1 MSSQQEQQ
9 NDPSLS
15 SHYLGGIGDW
25 LRYHA
30 WYRPDTEAL
39 IYGDDRVSYADLDVR
54 VNRAANLLAG
64 KGVSKGSRVAL
75 LMINS
80 TAFLETFFAC
90 AKLGA
95 IAVPLNF
102 RLSPKELE
110 FIINDA
116 EASVIVYHA
125 RLLPLL
131 EPIRETTTLQHA
143 IAVNGECG
151 EGVTGA
157 DGDPDYRESLAA
169 ADTTDPDTL
178 VGQDDPLM
186 MMYTSG
192 TTGKPKGALLTHA
205 NPTWIAINTQ
215 MSPLAFN
222 TDDSTLTVAP
232 LFHIGGLAIYTLPM
246 LYCGAR
252 IVLQPQF
259 EPDTL
264 LKALERER
272 ITTLFVLPAM
282 WLMLSQHPG
291 FDDYDLS
298 HLKVLL
304 SGGAPCPIPVIEFFQ
319 KRGFQ
324 FLEGFGMTET
334 CASACVLN
342 NENAVRKNG
351 SVGKPLIH
359 VQMRIVDE
367 NNNDVAPGETGELVL
382 RGPSMF
388 REYWNRPDATAEDW
402 RNGWFHSG
410 DLARQ
415 DDEGFYYIVDRK
427 KDMLISGGENVYP
440 TQVEQVL
447 YRHPKVRDVAVIGV
461 PDEKWGEVP
470 MALIVPEEGDEPT
483 LEEIQA
489 YCGEHLARFKVP
501 RHLAVLEELPRTAT
515 GKVLKR
521 ELRKQYQ

>member
-1 MSSQQEQQ
+1 MARQQAQTD
-9 NDPSLS
+9 DPNLS
-15 SHYLGGIGDW
+15 SHYIGGIGDW
-25 LRYHA
+25 PRYHA
-30 WYRPDTEAL
+30 WYRPDAEAL
-39 IYGDDRVSYADLDVR
+39 IYNENRVTYGELDIR
-54 VNRAANLLAG
+54 INRAANMLAERG
-64 KGVSKGSRVAL
+64 ITRGSRVAL

-80 TAFLETFFAC
+80 TAFLEVFFAC

-102 RLSPKELE
+102 RLNPRELE

-116 EASVIVYHA
+116 EASAIVYHA

-131 EPIRETTTLQHA
+131 EPIRSEITLQHA

-151 EGVTGA
+151 EGVRGA

-169 ADTTDPDTL
+169 ADVTDPDTI

-205 NPTWIAINTQ
+205 NPTWVAINTQ
-215 MSPLAFN
+215 MSELAFK

-232 LFHIGGLAIYTLPM
+232 MFHIGGLAIYTLPM

-259 EPDTL
+259 EPESL
-264 LKALERER
+264 LNALETER
-272 ITTLFVLPAM
+272 ITTLFLLPSM
-282 WLMLSQHPG
+282 WLMLSQHPE

-298 HLKVLL
+298 SLKVLL

-319 KRGFQ
+319 KRDFQ

-334 CASACVLN
+334 CASSCVLN

-367 NNNDVAPGETGELVL
+367 NDNDVAPNEIGELVL

-402 RNGWFHSG
+402 RTGWFHSG

-415 DDEGFYYIVDRK
+415 DEEGFYYIVDRK

-440 TQVEQVL
+440 TEVDQVL
-447 YRHPKVRDVAVIGV
+447 YRHPKVQDVAVIGV
-461 PDEKWGEVP
+461 ANEQWGEVP
-470 MALIVPEEGDEPT
+470 MALVVPQKGEEPT

-489 YCGEHLARFKVP
+489 HCNEHLARFKTP
-501 RHLAVLEELPRTAT
+501 RHLAILDELPRTAT

-521 ELRKQYQ
+521 ELRNQYQ

>member
-1 MSSQQEQQ
+1 MTQQQTQQ
-9 NDPSLS
+9 TDPSLS
-15 SHYLGGIGDW
+15 SHYIGGIGDW

-30 WYRPDTEAL
+30 WHRPDTEAVVCN
-39 IYGDDRVSYADLDVR
+39 DDRVTYGEFDQR
-54 VNRAANLLAG
+54 VNRAANMLAAHG
-64 KGVSKGSRVAL
+64 ATRGSRVCL
-75 LMINS
+75 LMLNS

-102 RLSPKELE
+102 RLSAKELE

-125 RLLPLL
+125 RFLPLL
-131 EPIRETTTLQHA
+131 EPIRNETTLQHA
-143 IAVNGECG
+143 VAVNGECG
-151 EGVTGA
+151 EGMLGA

-169 ADTTDPDTL
+169 ADATDRNVL

-205 NPTWIAINTQ
+205 NPTWVAINTQ
-215 MSPLAFN
+215 MSPLALN
-222 TDDSTLTVAP
+222 TSDSTLTVAP
-232 LFHIGGLAIYTLPM
+232 LFHIGGLAIYTLPV
-246 LYCGAR
+246 LYCGGR
-252 IVLQPQF
+252 ILLQAQF
-259 EPDTL
+259 EPEKL
-264 LKALERER
+264 LKMLEKER
-272 ITTLFVLPAM
+272 VSTLFLLPAM
-282 WLMLSQHPG
+282 WLMLSQRPD

-298 HLKVLL
+298 SLKVLL

-334 CASACVLN
+334 CASACFLD

-367 NNNDVAPGETGELVL
+367 NDNDVAPGETGELVL

-388 REYWNRPDATAEDW
+388 REYWNRPDATAEEW

-461 PDEKWGEVP
+461 PDDKWGEVP
-470 MALIVPEEGDEPT
+470 MALVVPEEGEEPT
-483 LEEIQA
+483 LEDIQT
-489 YCGEHLARFKVP
+489 YCSEHLARFKVP
-501 RHLAVLEELPRTAT
+501 KHLAVVEELPRTAT

>member
-1 MSSQQEQQ
+1 MTQQQIQQ
-9 NDPSLS
+9 ADPSLG
-15 SHYLGGIGDW
+15 SHYIGGIGDW

-30 WYRPDTEAL
+30 WCRPEAEAL
-39 IYGDDRVSYADLDVR
+39 IYNNDRVTYGELDRR
-54 VNRAANLLAG
+54 VNLAADMLAR
-64 KGVSKGSRVAL
+64 KGVTKGSRVCL
-75 LMINS
+75 LMLNS

-102 RLSPKELE
+102 RLNSKELE

-125 RLLPLL
+125 RFLPLL
-131 EPIRETTTLQHA
+131 EPIRDKTTLQHA
-143 IAVNGECG
+143 ITVDG
-151 EGVTGA
+151 EGMQGA
-157 DGDPDYRESLAA
+157 EGDPDYRESLAA
-169 ADTTDPDTL
+169 ADATDRNVL

-192 TTGKPKGALLTHA
+192 TTGKPKGAVLTHA
-205 NPTWIAINTQ
+205 SPTWVAINTQ
-215 MSPLAFN
+215 MSPLALN
-222 TDDSTLTVAP
+222 TSDTTLTVAP
-232 LFHIGGLAIYTLPM
+232 LFHIGGLAIHTLPT
-246 LYCGAR
+246 LYCGGR
-252 IVLQPQF
+252 IVLQAQF
-259 EPDTL
+259 EPGVLLDTL
-264 LKALERER
+264 EKERV
-272 ITTLFVLPAM
+272 TTLFLLPAM
-282 WLMLSQHPG
+282 WLMVSQQPNI
-291 FDDYDLS
+291 DNYDLS
-298 HLKVLL
+298 SLRVLL
-304 SGGAPCPIPVIEFFQ
+304 SGGAPCPITVIEFFQ
-319 KRGFQ
+319 KRGFR

-334 CASACVLN
+334 CASACFLDN
-342 NENAVRKNG
+342 DNAVRKNG

-367 NNNDVAPGETGELVL
+367 NDNDVAPGETGELVL

-388 REYWNRPDATAEDW
+388 REYWNRPDATAEEW

-415 DDEGFYYIVDRK
+415 DNEGFYYIVDRK

-440 TQVEQVL
+440 TEVEQVL
-447 YRHPKVRDVAVIGV
+447 YRHPKIRDVAVIGV

-470 MALIVPEEGDEPT
+470 MALVVPEEGDEPA
-483 LEEIQA
+483 LEEIQS
-489 YCGEHLARFKVP
+489 YCSEHLARFKVP
-501 RHLAVLEELPRTAT
+501 RHLTVLEELPRTAT

>member
-1 MSSQQEQQ
+1 MTQQQLQQ
-9 NDPSLS
+9 TDPSLS
-15 SHYLGGIGDW
+15 SHYIGGIGDW

-39 IYGDDRVSYADLDVR
+39 IYNDDRVTYGELDRR
-54 VNRAANLLAG
+54 VNLAVDVLAG
-64 KGVSKGSRVAL
+64 KGVTKGSRVCL

-80 TAFLETFFAC
+80 TAFLEIFFAC

-102 RLSPKELE
+102 RLSAKELE

-116 EASVIVYHA
+116 KASVVVYHA
-125 RLLPLL
+125 RFLPLI
-131 EPIRETTTLQHA
+131 EPIRSGTTLQHA
-143 IAVNGECG
+143 LAVNGECG
-151 EGVTGA
+151 EGVKGA
-157 DGDPDYRESLAA
+157 EGDPDYRESLAA
-169 ADTTDPDTL
+169 ADATDRNVL

-205 NPTWIAINTQ
+205 NPTWVAINTQ
-215 MSPLAFN
+215 MSPLAFK
-222 TDDSTLTVAP
+222 TSDSTLTVAP

-252 IVLQPQF
+252 IVLQAQF
-259 EPDTL
+259 EPENL
-264 LKALERER
+264 LKTLEKER
-272 ITTLFVLPAM
+272 ITTLFLLPAM
-282 WLMLSQHPG
+282 WLMLSQRPD

-298 HLKVLL
+298 SLKVLL
-304 SGGAPCPIPVIEFFQ
+304 SGGAPCPITVIEFFQ

-367 NNNDVAPGETGELVL
+367 NDNDVASGETGELVL

-388 REYWNRPDATAEDW
+388 QDYWNRPDASVEEW

-415 DDEGFYYIVDRK
+415 DGEGFYYIVDRK

-461 PDEKWGEVP
+461 SDEKWGEVP
-470 MALIVPEEGDEPT
+470 MALIVPEEGEEPT
-483 LEEIQA
+483 LEEIQS
-489 YCGEHLARFKVP
+489 YCNEHLARFKVP
-501 RHLAVLEELPRTAT
+501 KHLMVLDELPRTAT